1 MAPVKLFDK
10 GLLMGSFFNLHKI
23 FAGIFFSGC
32 LLAANVQA
40 TVVKFE
46 TNMGDIEIN
55 LFDKTTP
62 KTVENFLY
70 YINQGA
76 YHYGVIH
83 RSAKVTENGVTRNFV
98 IQGGG
103 YIYDGLPLKTVRTK
117 NPVINEPVY
126 SNLRGTIAM
135 AKTNEVNSATSGWFF
150 NLEDNTRLDRQNG
163 GFTVF
168 GQVTPASLPVLDAI
182 AAVKTFYITDMVTAT
197 NLAEFPLRD
206 YSVEDYQNN
215 LPADEDNLVLIT
227 AVTIIDASPDTA
239 NSLNPVKNPNYKPP
253 VDSNKD
259 NGGGSLSIWFLLA
272 LLVVVFA
279 DRFPFRRCM

>member
-1 MAPVKLFDK
+1 
-10 GLLMGSFFNLHKI
+10 MGSFFNLHKI

-55 LFDKTTP
+55 LFDKATP

-83 RSAKVTENGVTRNFV
+83 RSTKLTENGVKRNFV

-103 YIYDGLPLKTVRTK
+103 FTYDESNPYTPVRTK
-117 NPVINEPVY
+117 GPLADEIFY
-126 SNLRGTIAM
+126 SNVRGTIAM
-135 AKTNEVNSATSGWFF
+135 AKTNSPNSATSGWFF
-150 NLEDNTRLDRQNG
+150 NLEDNSRYLDNDRNG

-168 GQVTPASLPVLDAI
+168 GQVTAASLPVLDAI
-182 AAVKTFYITDMVTAT
+182 AAVNTFHTGPLKSSSA
-197 NLAEFPLRD
+197 AEFPLRN
-206 YSVEDYQNN
+206 YTVEDYQNDVPIDDSN
-215 LPADEDNLVLIT
+215 LILVT
-227 AVTIIDASPDTA
+227 AVTIIDSNP
-239 NSLNPVKNPNYKPP
+239 NSADGLTPVKNKYRKSDKN
-253 VDSNKD
+253 

-279 DRFPFRRCM
+279 NRFPFRRYR